1 MNSLIT
7 KNKATLD
14 SGESKIKKFDDD
26 IKEKQEEVVKT
37 KQLAKDLTAKQK
49 ENEKLA
55 EQMFKDIETYNQEK
69 AKHSEEMEE
78 KKALFNQLK
87 RDIQKN

>member
-1 MNSLIT
+1 
-7 KNKATLD
+7 
-14 SGESKIKKFDDD
+14 
-26 IKEKQEEVVKT
+26 
-37 KQLAKDLTAKQK
+37 
-49 ENEKLA
+49 
-55 EQMFKDIETYNQEK
+55 MFKDIETYNQEK